1 MKSEDLVKSKVVF
14 ENEGHR
20 YYLDGK
26 RLSGITT
33 MIKQMVFPDMYRG
46 VSASTL
52 KNAAARGT
60 AIHEEVE
67 MLVNG
72 FPMAEENTSD
82 EVRALK
88 EWTAKN
94 SVEFISSEYIVDLYP
109 KPFQWDEEDEETHQ
123 KFQYA
128 GYASA
133 IDIIDSN
140 GYLYDIKTTAKYE
153 REYVSWQLSVYAYL
167 FERQNPKLKVRGL
180 RCVWLRDGKCIVY
193 EVERKP
199 DTLVFDLLCS
209 YADGLPWSNP
219 LESVDANIED
229 LIVKENSKDLARLA
243 DLEEAIIGYK
253 NKAKAYEDEYE
264 KLKAGLLDIMLENN
278 RTTIHTDRLVLTAK
292 AATTRTSIDSV
303 ALKKD
308 MPSVYSKYVKQSPVK
323 ASLTIKVKE

>member
-94 SVEFISSEYIVDLYP
+94 SVEFIASEYIVDMYP
-109 KPFQWDEEDEETHQ
+109 KRFQIEVEDEETGERY
-123 KFQYA
+123 KPA

-133 IDIIDSN
+133 IDLIDSN
-140 GYLYDIKTTAKYE
+140 GNLYDIKTTSKFDS
-153 REYVSWQLSVYAYL
+153 EYVSWQLSIYAYL
-167 FERQNPKLKVRGL
+167 FEKQNPKLKVNALYGAH
-180 RCVWLRDGKCIVY
+180 LRDGKARIIKVKRID
-193 EVERKP
+193 EKI
-199 DTLVFDLLCS
+199 VFDLLCS

-219 LESVDANIED
+219 LEAVKVETED
-229 LIVKENSKDLARLA
+229 LIVRENKGKLQRLA
-243 DLEEAIIGYK
+243 ELEEAIIGYK
-253 NKAKAYEDEYE
+253 NKAKAFEDEYE